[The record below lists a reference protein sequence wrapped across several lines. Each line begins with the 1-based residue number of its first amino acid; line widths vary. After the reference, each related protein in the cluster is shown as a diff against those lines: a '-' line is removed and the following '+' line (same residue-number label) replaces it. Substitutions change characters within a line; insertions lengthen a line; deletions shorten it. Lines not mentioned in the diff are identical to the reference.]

1 MAKKSKNLQAALAK
15 VDRNKKYE
23 ANEAVTLAKE
33 IDFAKFDATVEVSY
47 NLNIDVKKADQQI
60 RGAMVLPHGTG
71 KTSRVVVNARGEKAK
86 EAEAAGAD
94 FVGEA
99 DLIQKISDG
108 WLEFDVMV
116 ATPDMMGQVGRLG
129 RVLGPK
135 GLMPNP
141 KTGTVTMDVT
151 KAVNDIKAGQVTYRA
166 DKAGIVNVPIG
177 KVSFEDNKLVENLK
191 ALHEQILRVKP
202 AAAKGTYINNLTL
215 STTFG
220 PGIKLD
226 VTSL

>member
-60 RGAMVLPHGTG
+60 RGAMVLTHGTG
-71 KTSRVVVNARGEKAK
+71 KTSRVVVIARGEKAK

>member
-1 MAKKSKNLQAALAK
+1 MAKKSKNLQAVLAK

-71 KTSRVVVNARGEKAK
+71 KTSRVVVIARGEKAK

>member
-71 KTSRVVVNARGEKAK
+71 KTSRVVVIARGEKAK

-135 GLMPNP
+135 GLMPNS